1 MANKTIPAIQV
12 KDTNVGIGTTDPNY
26 KLTVAPLAT
35 FGNSEDG
42 NINIIA
48 SPSGGTYSDTTVGGI
63 VFGDQT
69 LTNGYGGRLAVIQDN
84 PSLSTLTHMRFY
96 TNSGGGNSFTLERMR
111 ITGAGNVGIG
121 TSAPVA
127 KLHIKDPA
135 ASSSQIKM
143 SAASNEANY
152 GYLTMTDNTVNTA
165 ILTIGTTFG
174 YNTPIDAITIFNG
187 NVGIGTPGP
196 GFKLD
201 VAGTFHSA
209 GDATFNGT
217 NFYVNSSYSYI
228 GNNTTDVVSIAGNTM
243 YLPGNGRVGI
253 GATTPRTRLDVEDYT
268 AFMSLSSAINS
279 EATTPDQQIGGIDFR
294 KHYALAIG
302 ASIRQLQAG
311 TLTNYSQ
318 AHLAFYTNDGSVA
331 FGSVGPERMRITSG
345 GQVLINTTTNYG
357 STLVVDGSFRLGGT
371 YSTNWENY
379 SYGSYIDVFNNQ
391 NALRIRNSSS
401 TIMLEINGGS
411 NYFAGNLG
419 VGGVSPAI
427 RFVNAGGALSSGPT
441 LGSGT
446 VGSQALLS
454 ANTLYGMYSG
464 VSSSGDVWHQVQR
477 NDGNTT
483 VYNLL
488 LQPSGGNVGIGTN
501 PNRKLT
507 VSGDI
512 SSNFGSNQGS
522 LWLGEVVNQVAS
534 FTSYGILDFTLHHGS
549 GYADIMRIQGNGR
562 VGIGTTNPTSQLH
575 VYTNNDIW
583 HTTIGGASGELRI
596 GGQHGGGAVIQST
609 TPGGS
614 ARDLY
619 LQRDGGYVGIGTANP
634 SQVLS
639 VAGNA
644 IIGQGLSRPVTYDC
658 GGGNFRI
665 KGNAGGWATGYFFDG
680 SAGTYKGGFGAFGS
694 SDTLSYHWIGD
705 DWNIPT
711 MVIRPNQGN
720 VGIGTT
726 NPDAYPFDAKLSVAG
741 NISVTGTKIGWG
753 VTDAFTLN
761 GINTAH
767 YGLSSN
773 FNLVQ
778 LSGYGGVV
786 FATTGTERMR
796 ITGGGNI
803 LVNTTVDLGSNL
815 NVNSTVRIGV
825 TFGNEASVLF
835 GDSGTA
841 YWKIGRPAG
850 SGNLK
855 ISSYALDAIE
865 IQPTTGN
872 VGIGTTNPITIL
884 HANSS
889 SNTTA
894 GLFIQNQSTN
904 VVTIGNEATWLGT
917 GSSNNAVVAAFG
929 SNSLLFGTNA
939 TEKMRITD
947 SGYVGIGQSN
957 PQSLLHLKQ
966 PGSNFFRMSRGSAS
980 NYGFELG
987 PFNDFYLYDYN
998 NSRSSLTI
1006 LDNGDIGINT
1016 NNPGAKLEVN
1026 GAVGIGIG
1034 GTIEPSAALE
1044 VKSNTQ
1050 GFLPPRM
1057 SDTEMNSIAAPA
1069 AGLIVW
1075 NTDASILFVF
1085 DGSNWRKIAYA

>member
-1 MANKTIPAIQV
+1 MGGVSGIRISNTAGVITPSGADNSVQLLTHIYDGGSRVALHANYDGKI
-12 KDTNVGIGTTDPNY
+12 GIGTT
-26 KLTVAPLAT
+26 
-35 FGNSEDG
+35 
-42 NINIIA
+42 
-48 SPSGGTYSDTTVGGI
+48 
-63 VFGDQT
+63 
-69 LTNGYGGRLAVIQDN
+69 
-84 PSLSTLTHMRFY
+84 
-96 TNSGGGNSFTLERMR
+96 
-111 ITGAGNVGIG
+111 
-121 TSAPVA
+121 
-127 KLHIKDPA
+127 
-135 ASSSQIKM
+135 
-143 SAASNEANY
+143 
-152 GYLTMTDNTVNTA
+152 
-165 ILTIGTTFG
+165 
-174 YNTPIDAITIFNG
+174 
-187 NVGIGTPGP
+187 TPG
-196 GFKLD
+196 FLLD
-201 VAGTFHSA
+201 VSGTFHSG

-217 NFYVNSSYSYI
+217 NFTVNSSYSYI

-253 GATTPRTRLDVEDYT
+253 GSTIPRTRLDVEDYT
-268 AFMSLSSAINS
+268 AFMSLSSGINS

-311 TLTNYSQ
+311 GSTNYSQ
-318 AHLAFYTNDGSVA
+318 AHLAFYTNDGSVP
-331 FGSVGPERMRITSG
+331 FGSVGPERMRITNSG
-345 GQVLINTTTNYG
+345 NVSIGTTADLGSNLNVNSTVRIGVTFGNEASVLFGDSGTAYWRIGRPAG
-357 STLVVDGSFRLGGT
+357 SG
-371 YSTNWENY
+371 N
-379 SYGSYIDVFNNQ
+379 
-391 NALRIRNSSS
+391 LRISSYALDA
-401 TIMLEINGGS
+401 IEIQ
-411 NYFAGNLG
+411 
-419 VGGVSPAI
+419 
-427 RFVNAGGALSSGPT
+427 PT
-441 LGSGT
+441 TG
-446 VGSQALLS
+446 
-454 ANTLYGMYSG
+454 Y
-464 VSSSGDVWHQVQR
+464 
-477 NDGNTT
+477 
-483 VYNLL
+483 
-488 LQPSGGNVGIGTN
+488 VGIGTTNPSYKLDVSGKIRASSGITNESDHSNTRFENILPAALNGGGTGIAQMSWWVSEPNISWTSAGFGYNVTNNGASPYGFGRINNSFGQAYMRFIESGNLQFYNADTAGNRVETMTLKNNGYVGIGNTN
-501 PNRKLT
+501 PNRMLT

-680 SAGTYKGGFGAFGS
+680 SAGTFKGGFGAFGS

-726 NPDAYPFDAKLSVAG
+726 NPDVYPFAAKLSVAG

-761 GINTAH
+761 GIDTAH

-773 FNLVQ
+773 FSLVQ

-796 ITGGGNI
+796 ITSGGNVGINTTNPTTKLYVYSTENGNWTTSFENGSTGGHQIYTGYNNGTTRYGVFIQGGGNNSNSLDLAVAGKF
-803 LVNTTVDLGSNL
+803 LVRGDGNVGIGTTGPTTKLH
-815 NVNSTVRIGV
+815 V
-825 TFGNEASVLF
+825 TGITQIAE
-835 GDSGTA
+835 
-841 YWKIGRPAG
+841 
-850 SGNLK
+850 SGNTAFYGGSYVRVFNDQNFNIRNAGGSTIAN
-855 ISSYALDAIE
+855 ISVSGNSYFNG
-865 IQPTTGN
+865 GN
-872 VGIGTTNPITIL
+872 VGIGTTNPTKVLSLKRASICGIELDDNTSVTDITSI
-884 HANSS
+884 
-889 SNTTA
+889 
-894 GLFIQNQSTN
+894 GGRF
-904 VVTIGNEATWLGT
+904 TIDTPSQAYVNI
-917 GSSNNAVVAAFG
+917 SSNNQFYVDGTSVGVHTAAP
-929 SNSLLFGTNA
+929 
-939 TEKMRITD
+939 D
-947 SGYVGIGQSN
+947 
-957 PQSLLHLKQ
+957 
-966 PGSNFFRMSRGSAS
+966 
-980 NYGFELG
+980 
-987 PFNDFYLYDYN
+987 
-998 NSRSSLTI
+998 
-1006 LDNGDIGINT
+1006 
-1016 NNPGAKLEVN
+1016 
-1026 GAVGIGIG
+1026 
-1034 GTIEPSAALE
+1034 PSAALD
-1044 VKSNTQ
+1044 VTSTTQ

-1057 SDTEMNSIAAPA
+1057 SDAEMNSIAGPA

-1075 NTDASILFVF
+1075 NYDSPALFVF
-1085 DGSNWRKIAYA
+1085 DGGSWRKIDMI